1 MFFQD
6 KQEQEISTKSM
17 KTIRLSIALLMVIL
31 FVFSII
37 NGFDLTLIKWIIIL
51 AGVIFVF
58 DGIKKY
64 YQKKSSKVILFEF
77 GFALFWFTLAFSV

>member
-6 KQEQEISTKSM
+6 KQEQEISTKPM
-17 KTIRLSIALLMVIL
+17 KIIRLSIAILMVIL

-37 NGFDLTLIKWIIIL
+37 DGFDLTLIKWVIIL
-51 AGVIFVF
+51 AGVISLF
-58 DGIKKY
+58 DGIEKY

-77 GFALFWFTLAFSV
+77 GFALFWFTLVFSV